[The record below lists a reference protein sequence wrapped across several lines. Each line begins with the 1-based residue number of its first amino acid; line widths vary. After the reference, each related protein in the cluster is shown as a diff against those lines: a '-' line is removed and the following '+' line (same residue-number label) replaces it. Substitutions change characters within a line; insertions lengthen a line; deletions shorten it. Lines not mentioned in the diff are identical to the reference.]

1 MNRWKKGRPGSSH
14 SRKGGS
20 SSSSRRLKRLPQ
32 KGSRC
37 SVHAES
43 SLSNLLKIRLFSGI
57 EVDMADDVLLSAGKE
72 LIFGEGHTSQLLLAS
87 ILKSTDQKNNVPKIL
102 LYKSL
107 IARLQQLE
115 VMLVRIMRLR
125 RRQR

>member
-1 MNRWKKGRPGSSH
+1 
-14 SRKGGS
+14 
-20 SSSSRRLKRLPQ
+20 
-32 KGSRC
+32 
-37 SVHAES
+37 
-43 SLSNLLKIRLFSGI
+43 
-57 EVDMADDVLLSAGKE
+57 MADDVLLLAGKE